1 MKRKIIAA
9 LSAALLMI
17 YAGCAAA
24 YDFSAEFVETD
35 GPDVSKGK
43 IYRAGDMSRYEV
55 DGSGSIEV
63 TRADKKVMWVIF
75 PKYRVYAEEE
85 FLAPISAAPQT
96 GSYTSPKNTGD
107 LSKKDLGFENVD
119 SYRLR
124 KYLVTVKYNK
134 GETQDQY
141 YEWYRADFPVPIK
154 TSNLSGTVSY
164 EYKKLKMGPQDPA
177 LFAEPKSYKKV
188 TAEELAKLEAS
199 WGTKK
204 KK

>member
-1 MKRKIIAA
+1 M
-9 LSAALLMI
+9 
-17 YAGCAAA
+17 
-24 YDFSAEFVETD
+24 
-35 GPDVSKGK
+35 
-43 IYRAGDMSRYEV
+43 
-55 DGSGSIEV
+55 
-63 TRADKKVMWVIF
+63 
-75 PKYRVYAEEE
+75 
-85 FLAPISAAPQT
+85 
-96 GSYTSPKNTGD
+96 
-107 LSKKDLGFENVD
+107 
-119 SYRLR
+119 
-124 KYLVTVKYNK
+124 TVKYNK